1 MLQMQNSEVTE
12 TCNES
17 AFGLFMRA
25 AVLLWAS
32 PYREASLQITGLCA
46 TVKPLCSGGSGRVRE
61 HISPIQTAHVFQ
73 KMVWVWKYENEVNH
87 ILWPSASPSSLSWKV
102 VTLGRRLRRRTVQN
116 IIKTLNKGTS
126 FVENS
131 ISAAELQT
139 LEKSML
145 WCTEADLMVSYK
157 NLLCWFIKSTVQP
170 TKCWNEGGREKP
182 LKHLH
187 AMSVQHV
194 RMWPRRIKLEE
205 AIITPS
211 DDSWQC
217 ALITTITHNSCQR
230 PIGRLEVTIH

>member
-1 MLQMQNSEVTE
+1 MLQMQNSEVPE

-32 PYREASLQITGLCA
+32 PYREASLQITVLCA
-46 TVKPLCSGGSGRVRE
+46 TVKPLCSGGSGRVRA
-61 HISPIQTAHVFQ
+61 HISPIQTAQVFQ

-87 ILWPSASPSSLSWKV
+87 MLWPSPSSLSWKV
-102 VTLGRRLRRRTVQN
+102 VTLGRRLRADE
-116 IIKTLNKGTS
+116 GTS

-170 TKCWNEGGREKP
+170 TKCDPEWGRARKASET
-182 LKHLH
+182 
-187 AMSVQHV
+187 A
-194 RMWPRRIKLEE
+194 PRNVSATCRDVAK
-205 AIITPS
+205 A
-211 DDSWQC
+211 D
-217 ALITTITHNSCQR
+217 
-230 PIGRLEVTIH
+230 

>member
-1 MLQMQNSEVTE
+1 MLQMQNSEVPE

-32 PYREASLQITGLCA
+32 PYREASLQTTVLCA
-46 TVKPLCSGGSGRVRE
+46 TVKPLCSGGSGRVRA
-61 HISPIQTAHVFQ
+61 HISPIQTAQVFQ

-87 ILWPSASPSSLSWKV
+87 MLWPSPSSLSWKV
-102 VTLGRRLRRRTVQN
+102 VTLGRRLRRCTVQN
-116 IIKTLNKGTS
+116 IIKTLNEGTS

-170 TKCWNEGGREKP
+170 TKCDPEWGRARKASETP
-182 LKHLH
+182 
-187 AMSVQHV
+187 
-194 RMWPRRIKLEE
+194 PRNVSATCRDVAK
-205 AIITPS
+205 A
-211 DDSWQC
+211 D
-217 ALITTITHNSCQR
+217 
-230 PIGRLEVTIH
+230 